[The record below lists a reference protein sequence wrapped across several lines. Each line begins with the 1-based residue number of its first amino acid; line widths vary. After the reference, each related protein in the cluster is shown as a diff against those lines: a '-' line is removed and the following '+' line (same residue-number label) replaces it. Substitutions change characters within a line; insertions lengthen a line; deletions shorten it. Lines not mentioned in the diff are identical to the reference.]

1 MKLELVDQR
10 PRAGDTPWPSTQLA
24 ELVAALGQEDWVLN
38 LVLVEDPTMADLYSR
53 WYGGQGVTDVLSFT
67 YLENQ
72 GLGEPHL
79 KESVGQAAR
88 DLWVAPGD
96 GAEEVTAGEVV
107 LAPDFVARRCA
118 QEGWDLKT
126 EWALLLVHGALH
138 VLGWEHQDP
147 AQRLAMRTH
156 EAAVLETLGL
166 AHPLLHEEP
175 EKPNEG
181 MTD

>member
-1 MKLELVDQR
+1 MRLELVDQR
-10 PRAGDTPWPSTQLA
+10 PRPEATPLPLDQLA
-24 ELVAALGQEDWVLN
+24 ALVAPIGQAEWVLN

-67 YLENQ
+67 YLEDQ

-79 KESVGQAAR
+79 QATVGQAAR

-96 GAEEVTAGEVV
+96 GAGEVTAGEVV

-118 QEGWDLKT
+118 DEGWDLKT

-147 AQRLAMRTH
+147 DQRQAMRTH
-156 EAAVLETLGL
+156 EAAVLETQGM
-166 AHPLLHEEP
+166 AHPILSDESEI
-175 EKPNEG
+175 PNEG
-181 MTD
+181 TRD